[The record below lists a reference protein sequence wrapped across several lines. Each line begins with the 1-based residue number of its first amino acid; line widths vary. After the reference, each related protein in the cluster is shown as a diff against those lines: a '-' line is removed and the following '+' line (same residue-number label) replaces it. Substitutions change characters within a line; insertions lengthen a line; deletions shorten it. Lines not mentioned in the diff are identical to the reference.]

1 MTSFHR
7 RALTEEAAEASI
19 YQACQR
25 LRLPTI
31 RSQFVELAA
40 AAPRD
45 QMSCLGF
52 LAELLMAECDYR
64 ARKASER
71 RIKAA
76 SFPRQKSLREFDFEA
91 NPNVDPAV
99 IHSLATCD
107 WVRKTPAAV
116 SDQRL
121 RNREVAPAH
130 RAGHR
135 GRAGPGSRS
144 STPWPPTW
152 STSWSRPPMRRC

>member
-1 MTSFHR
+1 MTTGVHTSG
-7 RALTEEAAEASI
+7 RAPSI

-45 QMSCLGF
+45 QMSYLGF

-64 ARKASER
+64 ARRASDR

-76 SFPRQKSLREFDFEA
+76 SFPRQKSLREFDFDA
-91 NPNVDPAV
+91 NLNVDPAV
-99 IHSLATCD
+99 IHTLATCD
-107 WVRKTPAAV
+107 WVRRHLPLCLIGDSGTGKSHLLIA
-116 SDQRL
+116 L
-121 RNREVAPAH
+121 
-130 RAGHR
+130 GHR
-135 GRAGPGSRS
+135 GCAGRVQGQVHPGRQAGQR
-144 STPWPPTW
+144 TG
-152 STSWSRPPMRRC
+152 RGRR